1 MKSVLIA
8 AGLAIALAGCE
19 SGEVERDAETGMAVD
34 TVVTQRTVQDTSIV
48 TTDTNVT
55 VDTSVSRGDSAVGGS
70 DTLVDTRAG
79 DRWTPPDSAV
89 PPADSQRLQR
99 QPTP

>member
-19 SGEVERDAETGMAVD
+19 DGEVERDAETGMAVD
-34 TVVTQRTVQDTSIV
+34 TVVTQRTVQDTTIV

-55 VDTSVSRGDSAVGGS
+55 VDTSVSRGDSAVRG
-70 DTLVDTRAG
+70 DTLVDTRARDG
-79 DRWTPPDSAV
+79 WTPPDSAV
-89 PPADSQRLQR
+89 PPADTQRLQR
-99 QPTP
+99 QQTP